1 MNYDLSLVIIIY
13 FINIVLYFLTFSW
26 IIMMEK
32 ENCTCSADW
41 RRNYIKY
48 YLISIVVY
56 IVIMIIHTVFF
67 NNCYEYIFRL
77 LNYWFLVSELIFI
90 SIVFVYI
97 RDLIKKRCECSKSIN
112 RDITLIYTVTDG
124 IIIVSSVLL
133 ALIIAVTKFIS

>member
-1 MNYDLSLVIIIY
+1 
-13 FINIVLYFLTFSW
+13 
-26 IIMMEK
+26 MMEK

-56 IVIMIIHTVFF
+56 IVIMFMHALLFK
-67 NNCYEYIFRL
+67 NKYEYIFRM

-90 SIVFVYI
+90 SIVFLYI

-124 IIIVSSVLL
+124 IIIICSILL
-133 ALIIAVTKFIS
+133 ALIITVTKFIS